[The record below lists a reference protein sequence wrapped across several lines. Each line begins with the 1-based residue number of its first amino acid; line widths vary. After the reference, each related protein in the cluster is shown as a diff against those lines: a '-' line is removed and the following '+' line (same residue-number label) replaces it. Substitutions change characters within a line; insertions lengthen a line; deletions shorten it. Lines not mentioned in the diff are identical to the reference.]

1 MTFWGIME
9 MDRRVR
15 WDLMDGVVLV
25 YEYCDEDDIERSK
38 IIYGW
43 KQGYPRQYYLVSEWY
58 TINAV

>member
-43 KQGYPRQYYLVSEWY
+43 KQGYPRQYYLVSE
-58 TINAV
+58 